1 MIYKVV
7 IDATKAL
14 ETLNKIGIKKHVQK
28 TNFFFVEADN
38 PDGACHAAIEK
49 LEDKIL
55 QEKINDEVVNFL
67 EDELIHSI
75 KITELMKIRPYA

>member
-7 IDATKAL
+7 IDATRAL
-14 ETLNKIGIKKHVQK
+14 DALNKIGIKENVGKQ
-28 TNFFFVEADN
+28 NFFFVEADN

-55 QEKINDEVVNFL
+55 QEKINDEVVDFL
-67 EDELIHSI
+67 EDELIHSVKI
-75 KITELMKIRPYA
+75 VELTKITPYA